1 MPNLFPQNETFET
14 VELKNNNENE
24 LDLKGSFL
32 FDFIK
37 GEFVKNAD
45 GTLKKC
51 DKVQAYKQWCQK
63 AILTPRYKRSAYSS
77 VYGSEIKDLIASN
90 LSQSAKELEISRL
103 IKETI
108 LVHPY
113 TKEVSNFIFNWLENS
128 RLVNYEFDVLTID
141 DENITIDG
149 NIKR

>member
-1 MPNLFPQNETFET
+1 MPNLFPQSETFET
-14 VELKNNNENE
+14 VELKNNEDE
-24 LDLKGSFL
+24 LELKGSFL
-32 FDFIK
+32 FDFEK

-45 GTLKKC
+45 GTLKRC
-51 DKVQAYKQWCQK
+51 NKVEAYKQWCQK

-77 VYGSEIKDLIASN
+77 IYGSEIKDLIASN
-90 LSQSAKELEISRL
+90 LSQNAKELEITRL

-113 TKEVSNFIFNWLENS
+113 TKEVGEFSFNWLENS
-128 RLVNYEFDVLTID
+128 RLVEYEFDVLTID
-141 DENITIDG
+141 DENIVIDG

>member
-32 FDFIK
+32 FD
-37 GEFVKNAD
+37 FVKNAD

-77 VYGSEIKDLIASN
+77 VYGSEIKELIASN
-90 LSQSAKELEISRL
+90 LSKNAKELEITRL

-113 TKEVSNFIFNWLENS
+113 TKEVGGFSFNWLENS
-128 RLVNYEFDVLTID
+128 RLVEYEFDVLTID
-141 DENITIDG
+141 DENIVIDG

>member
-14 VELKNNNENE
+14 VELKNNNKNE

-45 GTLKKC
+45 GTLKRC
-51 DKVQAYKQWCQK
+51 NKVEAYKQWCQK

-141 DENITIDG
+141 DENIVIDG

>member
-14 VELKNNNENE
+14 VELKNNNKNE

-45 GTLKKC
+45 GTLKRC
-51 DKVQAYKQWCQK
+51 NKVEAYKQWCQK

-128 RLVNYEFDVLTID
+128 SLVNYEFDVLTID
-141 DENITIDG
+141 DENIVIDG

>member
-1 MPNLFPQNETFET
+1 MPNLFPQSETFET

-45 GTLKKC
+45 RTLKKC
-51 DKVQAYKQWCQK
+51 DKMQAYKQWCQK

-90 LSQSAKELEISRL
+90 LSQSAKELEITRL
-103 IKETI
+103 IKETL

-113 TKEVSNFIFNWLENS
+113 TKEVNNFTFNWLENS
-128 RLVNYEFDVLTID
+128 RLVNYEFDVLTKD
-141 DENITIDG
+141 DENIVIDG

>member
-14 VELKNNNENE
+14 VELKNNNKNE

-45 GTLKKC
+45 GTLKRC
-51 DKVQAYKQWCQK
+51 NKVEAYKQWCQK

-113 TKEVSNFIFNWLENS
+113 TKEVSNFIFKWLENS
-128 RLVNYEFDVLTID
+128 SLVNYEFDVLTID
-141 DENITIDG
+141 DENIVIDG

>member
-32 FDFIK
+32 FDFEK

-45 GTLKKC
+45 GTLKRC
-51 DKVQAYKQWCQK
+51 NKVEAYKQWCQK

-77 VYGSEIKDLIASN
+77 VFGSEIKDLIASN
-90 LSQSAKELEISRL
+90 LSQNAKELEISRL

-128 RLVNYEFDVLTID
+128 RFVNYEFDVLTID
-141 DENITIDG
+141 DENIVIDG

>member
-45 GTLKKC
+45 GTLKRC
-51 DKVQAYKQWCQK
+51 NKVEAYKQWCQK

-128 RLVNYEFDVLTID
+128 SLVNYEFDVLTID
-141 DENITIDG
+141 DENIVIDG

>member
-45 GTLKKC
+45 GTLKRC
-51 DKVQAYKQWCQK
+51 NKVEAYKQWCQK

-128 RLVNYEFDVLTID
+128 RFVNYEFDVLTID
-141 DENITIDG
+141 DENIVIDG

>member
-14 VELKNNNENE
+14 VELKNNNKNE
-24 LDLKGSFL
+24 LDLKESFL

-45 GTLKKC
+45 GTLKRC
-51 DKVQAYKQWCQK
+51 NKVEAYKQWCQK

-128 RLVNYEFDVLTID
+128 SLVNYEFDVLTID
-141 DENITIDG
+141 DENIVIDG

>member
-32 FDFIK
+32 FDFEK

-77 VYGSEIKDLIASN
+77 VYGSEIKELIASN
-90 LSQSAKELEISRL
+90 LSKNAKELEISRL

-113 TKEVSNFIFNWLENS
+113 TKEVGEFNFNWLENS
-128 RLVNYEFDVLTID
+128 RLVEYEFDVLTID
-141 DENITIDG
+141 DENIVIDG

>member
-1 MPNLFPQNETFET
+1 MPNLFPQSETFET

-77 VYGSEIKDLIASN
+77 VYGSEI
-90 LSQSAKELEISRL
+90 
-103 IKETI
+103 
-108 LVHPY
+108 
-113 TKEVSNFIFNWLENS
+113 
-128 RLVNYEFDVLTID
+128 
-141 DENITIDG
+141 
-149 NIKR
+149 

>member
-32 FDFIK
+32 FDFEK

-77 VYGSEIKDLIASN
+77 VYGSEIKELIASN
-90 LSQSAKELEISRL
+90 LSKNAKELEISRL

-108 LVHPY
+108 
-113 TKEVSNFIFNWLENS
+113 
-128 RLVNYEFDVLTID
+128 
-141 DENITIDG
+141 
-149 NIKR
+149 

>member
-14 VELKNNNENE
+14 VELKNNNKNE

-45 GTLKKC
+45 GTLKRC
-51 DKVQAYKQWCQK
+51 NKVEAYKQWCQK
-63 AILTPRYKRSAYSS
+63 AILTPRCKRSAYSS

-128 RLVNYEFDVLTID
+128 SLVNYEFDVLTID
-141 DENITIDG
+141 DENIVIDG